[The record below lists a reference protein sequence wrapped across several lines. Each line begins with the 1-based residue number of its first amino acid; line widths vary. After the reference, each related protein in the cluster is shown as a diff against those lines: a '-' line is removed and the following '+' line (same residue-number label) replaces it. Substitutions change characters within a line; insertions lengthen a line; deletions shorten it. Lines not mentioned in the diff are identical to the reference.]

1 MSRYYIN
8 HHDFNPLHHEG
19 GDPACSRHRLRTA
32 YFNPLHHEGGDHFR
46 SRFSIMFLYF
56 NPLHHEGGD
65 QEDGLIYFGVDISIH
80 STTRVE
86 TFLIPLVEL
95 PQSDFNPLHHEG
107 GDDKGRYRETVY
119 QDFNPLHHEGGDIGY
134 GFRSIS
140 LSNFNPLHHE
150 GGDYGYHAP
159 LFLAVISIH
168 STTRV
173 ETAILHNN
181 HYYSST
187 HFHKQIISHPLKSR
201 PTIPAH
207 SQIRSHCAN
216 FPVRISP

>member
-1 MSRYYIN
+1 MSIEEQQESVQNLFSAQQIAEHVARILMSGMQPYPE
-8 HHDFNPLHHEG
+8 FGLG
-19 GDPACSRHRLRTA
+19 GVPMEVAA
-32 YFNPLHHEGGDHFR
+32 
-46 SRFSIMFLYF
+46 
-56 NPLHHEGGD
+56 
-65 QEDGLIYFGVDISIH
+65 
-80 STTRVE
+80 
-86 TFLIPLVEL
+86 
-95 PQSDFNPLHHEG
+95 
-107 GDDKGRYRETVY
+107 KVY
-119 QDFNPLHHEGGDIGY
+119 GKDALWV
-134 GFRSIS
+134 R
-140 LSNFNPLHHE
+140 
-150 GGDYGYHAP
+150 
-159 LFLAVISIH
+159 ISIH

>member
-1 MSRYYIN
+1 M
-8 HHDFNPLHHEG
+8 DFNPLHHEG
-19 GDPACSRHRLRTA
+19 GDRDSLINALA
-32 YFNPLHHEGGDHFR
+32 GD
-46 SRFSIMFLYF
+46 
-56 NPLHHEGGD
+56 E
-65 QEDGLIYFGVDISIH
+65 ISIH

-86 TFLIPLVEL
+86 TRRRFHRSRRPTRISIHSTTRVETSPVTYICLVKEF
-95 PQSDFNPLHHEG
+95 QSTPPRGWRRLLQRADIDQLKISIHSTT
-107 GDDKGRYRETVY
+107 RVETVDQY
-119 QDFNPLHHEGGDIGY
+119 KDALY
-134 GFRSIS
+134 
-140 LSNFNPLHHE
+140 
-150 GGDYGYHAP
+150 YA
-159 LFLAVISIH
+159 ISIH

-201 PTIPAH
+201 PTIPLH